1 MKPNRPTLGQLILLL
16 ASLGLLLAA
25 CNTEEAEPTPTPT
38 AVPPSEPTTAP
49 PTPTD
54 APTAE
59 PTATQAPEPTET
71 AVPEP
76 TETAVPE
83 ISATFTE
90 ADCEFD
96 APPGREVTCGWLT
109 VPEDRTDPTNDK
121 SIRLHV
127 AIFASDSDNPA
138 PDPIVYLEGG
148 PGGDALETVPFIFE
162 MRFAPYLANHTL
174 IMFDQRGTGYSEPS
188 LACPESAALSFELLE
203 QDIPIEEATQ
213 QTIDALLACRDR
225 LAAEG
230 VNLAA
235 YNSVASAAD
244 LDDLRQALG
253 YDQWNLWGV
262 SYGTRLA
269 QTAMRDHPAGL
280 RSVILDSA
288 YPLEVNLL
296 TDTPASV
303 ARAFDVFFAGCAA
316 DPACAEAYP
325 DLETVFFDTVDQLN
339 QEKIVLPVTH
349 LLNGQSY
356 QAYFNG
362 NDLLGVL
369 FQSLYATEII
379 PDLPKLIY
387 DVNAG
392 EYTTLSALLSSF
404 LLNVDFF
411 SAGMQFSVQ
420 CHEENLFTN
429 AEEVADAAATHPELA
444 SIFKYSP
451 NIGENAIAICDVWGA
466 GTADPT
472 ENDPISSHIP
482 TLILAGEYDPITP
495 PAWGQQV
502 SEHLENA
509 YFYEFPGYGHG
520 VSLTEGCGVTIMES
534 FLADPEREPDASCL
548 AELSGPAFTI
558 SGAAEPLTLV
568 PFENATFGITGVT
581 PEGWEEAAPGVYT
594 RGKGRLDQ
602 TVIIQQ
608 AAPGVTADS
617 LLGLLSS
624 QLGWEEAP
632 ASSGTYEAANRI
644 WTLYEVGV
652 QGYPANIAVAEE
664 NGTTLLI
671 LLISTPDEQAF
682 LYQELF
688 IPAMEALAIP

>member
-1 MKPNRPTLGQLILLL
+1 MKTNRPSFGQLILLL
-16 ASLGLLLAA
+16 ASLGLLLTA
-25 CNTEEAEPTPTPT
+25 CNTEEAEPTPT
-38 AVPPSEPTTAP
+38 AVPTSEPTAP

-83 ISATFTE
+83 TASAFTE

-96 APPGREVTCGWLT
+96 VPPGRDVTCGWLT
-109 VPEDRTDPTNDK
+109 VPEDRLDSAADK
-121 SIRLHV
+121 TIRLHV

-148 PGGDALETVPFIFE
+148 PGGDALETVPLIFE

-188 LACPESAALSFELLE
+188 LACPEFAALSFELLE
-203 QDIPIEEATQ
+203 QDITPEEAAQ
-213 QTIDALLACRDR
+213 QTVDILLACRDR

-296 TDTPASV
+296 TDTPANV

-325 DLETVFFDTVDQLN
+325 DLETVFFNTVDQLN
-339 QEKIVLPVTH
+339 HQEKIVLPVTH

-356 QAYFNG
+356 EAYFSG
-362 NDLLGVL
+362 DDLLGVL

-392 EYTTLSALLSSF
+392 KYTTLSTLLSSF
-404 LLNVDFF
+404 LVNTDFF

-429 AEEVADAAATHPELA
+429 AEAVADAAATRPELA

-466 GTADPT
+466 GAADPT

-482 TLILAGEYDPITP
+482 TLVLAGEYDPITP

-520 VSLTEGCGVTIMES
+520 VSLTEGCGVTIVES
-534 FLADPEREPDASCL
+534 FLADPAREPDTSCL
-548 AELSGPAFTI
+548 AELNGPAFTI
-558 SGAAEPLTLV
+558 SGVAEPLTLV

-581 PEGWEEAAPGVYT
+581 PEGWEEAAPGVYA
-594 RGKGRLDQ
+594 RGSGGLDQ
-602 TVIIQQ
+602 TFIIQQ
-608 AAPGVTADS
+608 AAPGVTADL

-624 QLGWEEAP
+624 QFDWEETPESA
-632 ASSGTYEAANRI
+632 GTYEAANRT
-644 WTLYEVGV
+644 WTLYEVSV
-652 QGYPANIAVAEE
+652 QGYPVNIAVAEE
-664 NGTTLLI
+664 SGTTLLI
-671 LLISTPDEQAF
+671 LLISAPDEHTF
-682 LYQELF
+682 LYEALF
-688 IPAMEALAIP
+688 IPAMEALTVP